1 MMINEVWSNELDYM
15 SIKNNEF
22 SVLGLYE
29 SINYQIVVV
38 VTLNSSKY
46 VVINGPDAVQQPRG
60 CFDILIISDVK
71 DWY

>member
-60 CFDILIISDVK
+60 RFDILIISDVK

>member
-1 MMINEVWSNELDYM
+1 MN
-15 SIKNNEF
+15 

-60 CFDILIISDVK
+60 RFDILIISDVK

>member
-1 MMINEVWSNELDYM
+1 M

-22 SVLGLYE
+22 SIRIIRIYKLY
-29 SINYQIVVV
+29 QVVVV

-60 CFDILIISDVK
+60 RFDILIISDVK

>member
-1 MMINEVWSNELDYM
+1 MN
-15 SIKNNEF
+15 

-29 SINYQIVVV
+29 SINYQIVVVV